1 MFIIKKEKQLKNTF
15 LFPLYNETNY
25 DKKSHVSFSIKKDF
39 SDLNNFTIY
48 NLLLIAKQLN
58 IHNGKPKHL
67 CYEELIESIKA
78 NIVFE

>member
-1 MFIIKKEKQLKNTF
+1 MYILSLAYKV
-15 LFPLYNETNY
+15 PV
-25 DKKSHVSFSIKKDF
+25 VSLEKKDF